1 MKKVVLVTLAIGLF
15 FFCCYLTKEEFNE
28 DFEMQ
33 YNALMESNKWHH
45 EYTSSQGNEVFWRND
60 GSEYF
65 VVEVFGDHS
74 EEFNSLDL

>member
-1 MKKVVLVTLAIGLF
+1 MKKLLVVLAVILCLVGL
-15 FFCCYLTKEEFNE
+15 YLTKEDFNQ
-28 DFEMQ
+28 DFDLQ
-33 YNALMESNKWHH
+33 YDALMESNKWHH

>member
-1 MKKVVLVTLAIGLF
+1 MKKLLLVVTVVILCLVGL
-15 FFCCYLTKEEFNE
+15 YLTREEFNE
-28 DFEMQ
+28 DFDMQ
-33 YNALMESNKWHH
+33 YDALIESSKWHH
-45 EYTSSQGNEVFWRND
+45 EYTSSSGNEVFWKND